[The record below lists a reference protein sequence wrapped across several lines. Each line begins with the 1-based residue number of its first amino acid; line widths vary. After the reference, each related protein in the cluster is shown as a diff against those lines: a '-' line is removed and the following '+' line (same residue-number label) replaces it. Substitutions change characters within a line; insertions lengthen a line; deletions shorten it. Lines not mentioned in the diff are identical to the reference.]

1 MFNPYK
7 YKNITYIYIY
17 VKMFK
22 FVRFSLTFCVKLNPL
37 LRNVVKWSDTL

>member
-7 YKNITYIYIY
+7 YKKIYIYI
-17 VKMFK
+17 KLFK
-22 FVRFSLTFCVKLNPL
+22 FIRFFLTFYVKLNPL